1 MNPATYAPM
10 YAALYP
16 SLAEIAR
23 THGWALAVHGT
34 LGRDMDLIC
43 VPWIEAPSEPA
54 EVVREITNEFNLRTV
69 GEPDTTHHGRERWT
83 ISIGFGECFLDLSF
97 TPTVKMFSRW
107 RTRKFGEAIIKS
119 VRSIGESSSNAC
131 VSDVEAKR
139 L

>member
-43 VPWIEAPSEPA
+43 VPWTEAP
-54 EVVREITNEFNLRTV
+54 
-69 GEPDTTHHGRERWT
+69 HGA
-83 ISIGFGECFLDLSF
+83 G
-97 TPTVKMFSRW
+97 
-107 RTRKFGEAIIKS
+107 
-119 VRSIGESSSNAC
+119 
-131 VSDVEAKR
+131 SDC
-139 L
+139 

>member
-54 EVVREITNEFNLRTV
+54 EVVREITNEFNIRTV

-97 TPTVKMFSRW
+97 TPTVN
-107 RTRKFGEAIIKS
+107 KS
-119 VRSIGESSSNAC
+119 VRSIGESSSNAALTGL
-131 VSDVEAKR
+131 SG
-139 L
+139 